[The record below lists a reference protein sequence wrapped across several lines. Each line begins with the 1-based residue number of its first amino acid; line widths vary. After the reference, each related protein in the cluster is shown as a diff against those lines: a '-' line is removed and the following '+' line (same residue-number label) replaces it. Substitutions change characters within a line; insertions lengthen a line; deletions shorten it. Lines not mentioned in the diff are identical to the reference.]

1 MRGIWILDKGD
12 ADRVT
17 LSNSVKFES
26 ESEESSDDDDA
37 RPRDRSDSQ
46 GSHSEDTSSDVEE
59 TDTDDAK
66 VSSMMGSFGVLA
78 VDDVDEEDSNEE
90 LV

>member
-1 MRGIWILDKGD
+1 MRGIWILDNS
-12 ADRVT
+12 VT
-17 LSNSVKFES
+17 LSNPVKFES

-37 RPRDRSDSQ
+37 RLRDPSDSQ
-46 GSHSEDTSSDVEE
+46 DSYSEDASSDVEE

-66 VSSMMGSFGVLA
+66 VSSMMSSFGVLA